1 MTTLYVLD
9 IDDFRPLAE
18 VAANNPDVTV
28 TKRGPYFEVHAA
40 AVFDIDRNATGC
52 RNAVWFSSVAAI
64 RGGIITVW
72 DKNTMTVEP
81 TARPADSSAAEQQ

>member
-18 VAANNPDVTV
+18 VAAKNPDVAV
-28 TKRGPYFEVHAA
+28 TKRGPYFEVKA
-40 AVFDIDRNATGC
+40 AVTFEIDRNATGC
-52 RNAVWFSSVAAI
+52 RNAVWYSSVAAI
-64 RGGIITVW
+64 RGGVIAVW

-81 TARPADSSAAEQQ
+81 TDWPSNASSAAGR